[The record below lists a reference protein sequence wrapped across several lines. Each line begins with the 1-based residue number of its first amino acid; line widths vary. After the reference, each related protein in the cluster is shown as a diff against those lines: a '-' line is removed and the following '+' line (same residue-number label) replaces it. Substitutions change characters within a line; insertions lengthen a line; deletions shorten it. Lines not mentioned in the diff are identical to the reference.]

1 MKKLILSAAIILG
14 SFTAFAQ
21 ESTNTTITSTTAQTE
36 QLATTTQ
43 EEYTELKLEEVPA
56 AISAAIKKMF
66 PDATLDKAFINAN
79 KEYKLEVTSGGKKGN
94 LFTDANGKLVNK

>member
-21 ESTNTTITSTTAQTE
+21 ESTNPTSTESTAQT
-36 QLATTTQ
+36 ATTTQ
-43 EEYTELKLEEVPA
+43 EEYTEVKLEEVPA
-56 AISAAIKKMF
+56 AISAAIKTSF
-66 PDATLDKAFINAN
+66 PDATIDKAFINAN